1 MNISIDVPM
10 LIAKAKQESG
20 LTLGHMAK
28 EMHVSQPRL
37 SEWIKKQAEPSADQI
52 AYLADKA
59 NLPILETIAAL
70 RPQWANI
77 WKKAAESVSTL

>member
-10 LIAKAKQESG
+10 LIARAKSESG
-20 LTLGHMAK
+20 LTLGQMAK

-37 SEWIKKQAEPSADQI
+37 SEWIKGQASPSADQI

-70 RPQWANI
+70 RPMWAEV